1 MVHFKSGQWTYWF
14 IQRHRT
20 TNKSNCSAD
29 IFRDMVMY
37 IEVRICNEI
46 TAIFQLPNNLF
57 LPFFQVLFGCCFVS
71 SVNIVKLRG
80 GNFKGVCF
88 IVIYWLL
95 KELFWISPDF
105 KNSPANLSYFPILKT
120 SSRRLQCKNFS
131 FSTTSWRC
139 AYKEES
145 VFKKTSCKHG
155 RQKNVILKMS
165 WRRLDDFLNTSSTRL
180 HQDECLLGGFFS
192 KALLHCYPERYSGL
206 LQTSRKSVL

>member
-1 MVHFKSGQWTYWF
+1 M
-14 IQRHRT
+14 IQRHRI

-46 TAIFQLPNNLF
+46 TAMFQLPNNLF
-57 LPFFQVLFGCCFVS
+57 LPFCQVLFGCCFVS

-80 GNFKGVCF
+80 GNCKGVCF

-95 KELFWISPDF
+95 KELFKNFNCALQVFFWISPNF

-139 AYKEES
+139 AYKEERF
-145 VFKKTSCKHG
+145 FKKTSCKHG
-155 RQKNVILKMS
+155 RQKNVTLKMS
-165 WRRLDDFLNTSSTRL
+165 WRRLDDFFNTSSPRRMFA
-180 HQDECLLGGFFS
+180 GRFFFQRTF
-192 KALLHCYPERYSGL
+192 ALLPREV
-206 LQTSRKSVL
+206 SRASANI

>member
-1 MVHFKSGQWTYWF
+1 M
-14 IQRHRT
+14 
-20 TNKSNCSAD
+20 
-29 IFRDMVMY
+29 
-37 IEVRICNEI
+37 
-46 TAIFQLPNNLF
+46 
-57 LPFFQVLFGCCFVS
+57 LFGCCFVS

-80 GNFKGVCF
+80 GNCKGVCF

-95 KELFWISPDF
+95 KEFFKNFNCVLQVFFCISPDF

-145 VFKKTSCKHG
+145 VFKKTSWKHG